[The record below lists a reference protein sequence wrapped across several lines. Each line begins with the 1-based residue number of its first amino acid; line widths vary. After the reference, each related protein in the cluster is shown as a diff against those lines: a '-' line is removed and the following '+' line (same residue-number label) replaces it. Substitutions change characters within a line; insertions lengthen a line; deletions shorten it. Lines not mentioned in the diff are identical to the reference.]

1 MRLFSS
7 LHAFPTLLLPACLLA
22 TLTLTSLSGAS
33 ASLAYAAQAGDAG
46 DKAELTVSA
55 AASLT
60 NAFTTLARQFEQRH
74 PGVTVRTNFGA
85 SNPLLRQIEAGAP
98 VDVFAS
104 ADQETMDK
112 AQQGGLLLPETRVD
126 FIANTLVIIVPQGAK
141 VRPSTAKG
149 LRHAGIKRIGIG
161 NPDSV
166 PAGRYARD
174 VLIKAEEWE
183 ALAPKYV
190 VGQSVRQVLDYV
202 ARGEVDAGLVYGSDA
217 VAGKD
222 KVQVMGALSGHKP
235 ILYPL
240 AVLGKSAHPELARQ
254 FSDFVRSAEGQA
266 RLKEQGFSPLPE

>member
-1 MRLFSS
+1 MLRFFS
-7 LHAFPTLLLPACLLA
+7 LLTVACG
-22 TLTLTSLSGAS
+22 LTSALGLSF
-33 ASLAYAAQAGDAG
+33 LCQPAQAAV
-46 DKAELTVSA
+46 KAEITVSA

-60 NAFTTLARQFEQRH
+60 NAFTTLARQFEARH
-74 PGVTVRTNFGA
+74 PGVTVRTNFAA

-112 AQQGGLLLPETRVD
+112 AQQGDWLLPGTRAD
-126 FIANTLVIIVPQGAK
+126 FTANTLVIIVPQGAR
-141 VRPSTAKG
+141 VRPSTPQG
-149 LRHAGIKRIGIG
+149 LRHEGVKRIGIG

-174 VLIKAEEWE
+174 ALIKAEEWE

-202 ARGEVDAGLVYGSDA
+202 ARGEVDAGFVYGSDA

-222 KVQVMGALSGHKP
+222 KVQVMGPLRGHKP

-240 AVLGKSAHPELARQ
+240 AVLKNGAQPKLAQQ
-254 FSDFVRSAEGQA
+254 FTDFVRSPEGQA
-266 RLKEQGFSPLPE
+266 VLESHGFSPLP